1 MVSEQRPD
9 ELEEEQELIP
19 SSTKSM
25 TPVDAV
31 EPTAPQGMSEDERNE
46 LRERAKALVGELSS
60 VEGAKEMELIDSVT
74 SVGIQAQRSS
84 RPELDLLR
92 VRVGEMLSQEG
103 TGSDIAGSLVDLR
116 MTLKEINPNELNNPS
131 RLRSLTSIVPFV
143 DRLPSPIKVLQKIAI
158 KYEPVSRQIDV
169 IETKLR
175 EGRMM
180 LTRDNV
186 ELRQVYERVEEQRL
200 PVQKNAYLG
209 ELLMAELQALI
220 DQTDNP
226 VKADRIRDALY
237 NVSIRVQ
244 NLRVMDRVYDQFF
257 VSIEMTRQNNTR
269 LGQAVEQ
276 TLSVATNVVTVGL
289 AIQSALIRE
298 RQVMEANARAQQFI
312 GDLIVANAE
321 AIKRHT
327 EEIGE
332 VYNNPV
338 IAIDK
343 IAQAHQE
350 LIEAMDLAE
359 RLKQEGIE
367 KARVN
372 ITELSRLSEE
382 FQQRAGALRGA
393 DKVESVEA

>member
-1 MVSEQRPD
+1 MVSEQQSD

-25 TPVDAV
+25 APVDTV
-31 EPTAPQGMSEDERNE
+31 EPKAPQGMSDEERNE
-46 LRERAKALVGELSS
+46 LRRRAKELIGELSS

-92 VRVGEMLSQEG
+92 VRVGDMLSQEG
-103 TGSDIAGSLVDLR
+103 TGSDIAGNLVDLR
-116 MTLKEINPNELNNPS
+116 MTLNEINPNELNNPS
-131 RLRSLTSIVPFV
+131 LLRSLTAIVPFV

-158 KYEPVSRQIDV
+158 KYEPVSRQIDT

-209 ELLMAELQALI
+209 ELLMVELQALI

-226 VKADRIRDALY
+226 VKADRVRDALY
-237 NVSIRVQ
+237 NVSVRVQ

-276 TLSVATNVVTVGL
+276 HGRKAVRPFGSEHRTEMP
-289 AIQSALIRE
+289 AIES
-298 RQVMEANARAQQFI
+298 
-312 GDLIVANAE
+312 
-321 AIKRHT
+321 
-327 EEIGE
+327 
-332 VYNNPV
+332 
-338 IAIDK
+338 
-343 IAQAHQE
+343 
-350 LIEAMDLAE
+350 
-359 RLKQEGIE
+359 
-367 KARVN
+367 KA
-372 ITELSRLSEE
+372 SEC
-382 FQQRAGALRGA
+382 Q
-393 DKVESVEA
+393 